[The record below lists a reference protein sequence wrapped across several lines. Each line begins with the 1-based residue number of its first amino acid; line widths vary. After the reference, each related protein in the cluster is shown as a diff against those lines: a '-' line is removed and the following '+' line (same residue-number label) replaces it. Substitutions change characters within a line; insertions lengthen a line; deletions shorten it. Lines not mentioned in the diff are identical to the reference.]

1 MRGLDRIAIRSGCL
15 WFNPIKSRALFC
27 NLLTNKNNATMQ
39 KPNHKSNSRRES
51 RCYSAIISKY
61 KIRYHQNLHSTKFI
75 IGDLYLFHPTK
86 KHCPPRSSL
95 WGIYDK
101 KEGGIIY
108 LESCTLDLRHF
119 SLWHRLPHK
128 YRFSRRATRR
138 ELRDYMYNMGYYDS
152 QSPSFSIS
160 TP

>member
-1 MRGLDRIAIRSGCL
+1 M
-15 WFNPIKSRALFC
+15 KS
-27 NLLTNKNNATMQ
+27 
-39 KPNHKSNSRRES
+39 PN
-51 RCYSAIISKY
+51 RCVKLRPR
-61 KIRYHQNLHSTKFI
+61 KLHHHSFV
-75 IGDLYLFHPTK
+75 IGDLYLFHLTK
-86 KHCPPRSSL
+86 KYCPPRSSL

-101 KEGGIIY
+101 TEGGIIY

-119 SLWHRLPHK
+119 SIWHRLPPA
-128 YRFSRRATRR
+128 YRFCRRATRS